1 MESVATRRVVQ
12 AMWVNPKDLSTE
24 RHYPQS
30 KTGESQKERKQTM
43 TQDTVNIGSESNIE
57 GKKRKNLS
65 APEKWRIFLETT
77 AKDAPIGEIL
87 RRNGLYSA
95 DLTKIRKQAESG
107 ALHELGRKKYSKKSQ
122 SVSRDEYDKIKTELA
137 AKEKA
142 LAQMSE
148 EYLILKK
155 RTD

>member
-1 MESVATRRVVQ
+1 
-12 AMWVNPKDLSTE
+12 
-24 RHYPQS
+24 
-30 KTGESQKERKQTM
+30 M
-43 TQDTVNIGSESNIE
+43 TQDAVNIGNDSNQE
-57 GKKRKNLS
+57 VKKHKNLS

-77 AKDAPIGEIL
+77 AKDAPVGEIL
-87 RRNGLYSA
+87 RRNGLYSSE
-95 DLTKIRKQAESG
+95 LTKIRKQVESG
-107 ALHELGRKKYSKKSQ
+107 ALAELGRKKYSKKPFSIP
-122 SVSRDEYDKIKTELA
+122 REEYEKIKAELA

>member
-1 MESVATRRVVQ
+1 MDTQ
-12 AMWVNPKDLSTE
+12 
-24 RHYPQS
+24 
-30 KTGESQKERKQTM
+30 KT
-43 TQDTVNIGSESNIE
+43 NIGDSIDTI

-65 APEKWRIFLETT
+65 AQEKWQIFLETT
-77 AKDAPIGEIL
+77 AKDAPVGEIL
-87 RRNGLYSA
+87 RRKGLYSSE
-95 DLTKIRKQAESG
+95 LTKIRKQVESG
-107 ALHELGRKKYSKKSQ
+107 ALQELGRKKYSKKPCSIP
-122 SVSRDEYDKIKTELA
+122 REEYDKLRIELA